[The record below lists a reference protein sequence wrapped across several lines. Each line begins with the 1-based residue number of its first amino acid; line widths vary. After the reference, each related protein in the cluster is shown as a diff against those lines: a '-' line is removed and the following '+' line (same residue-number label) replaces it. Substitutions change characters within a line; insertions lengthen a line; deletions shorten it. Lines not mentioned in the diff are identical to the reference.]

1 MCVCARLCV
10 YLESW
15 EKLKEKKKKKKKKKK
30 EAAHVPFPFLPTL
43 FLDDVISAV
52 RSMCMWQ
59 WQWQSKSRM
68 SKKQKRKSHS
78 KSKTENDNNTTPS
91 KNLRST
97 KCCVFRVPKK
107 NVKDFLFLFWF

>member
-1 MCVCARLCV
+1 MCV

-91 KNLRST
+91 KNFKKVRSVA
-97 KCCVFRVPKK
+97 CFAFPKK

>member
-1 MCVCARLCV
+1 MCV

-107 NVKDFLFLFWF
+107 KR